1 MSIPLHERHARTE
14 ILLGAAGLQML
25 RGKKVL
31 LAGLGGVGSFAAE
44 ALARSGIGHLVLV
57 DCDVV
62 AASNLNRQL
71 VALESTIGQSKATI
85 MRARIADI
93 DPECRVDAREV
104 FLGHD
109 DMPNLI
115 AEGFDAVVDAID
127 SLNSKATLVEMAVKA
142 GIPTYSSMGAGG
154 KLDPTQIRSG
164 DLMDSEA
171 CGLARMMR
179 KRLRKRG
186 IERGVHAVWSLEAG
200 RPPLPPEPTE
210 RGRPRAVNGTISHL
224 PALFGITL
232 AGLVIRDLVQQ
243 IEPVPSAAQS
253 QKSK

>member
-1 MSIPLHERHARTE
+1 MNTTSYERHVRTE
-14 ILLGAAGLQML
+14 ILLGTDGVRML

-44 ALARSGIGHLVLV
+44 ALARSGIGELVLI

-62 AASNLNRQL
+62 TASNLNRQL
-71 VALESTIGQSKATI
+71 VALESTIGQSKAAI

-93 DPECRVDAREV
+93 DPACRVDAREV

-109 DMPNLI
+109 DKPELI

-127 SLNSKATLVEMAVKA
+127 SLNSKATLVEVAFKA

-164 DLMDSEA
+164 DLMDSEI

-186 IERGVHAVWSLEAG
+186 IERGVCAVWSLEPG
-200 RPPLPPEPTE
+200 RPPLPPEPTD
-210 RGRPRAVNGTISHL
+210 RGRPRAVNGTISHM
-224 PALFGITL
+224 PALFGLTL

-243 IEPVPSAAQS
+243 IESSPEAAQ
-253 QKSK
+253 

>member
-1 MSIPLHERHARTE
+1 MNTVSQERHVRTE
-14 ILLGAAGLQML
+14 ILLGAEGIEML
-25 RGKKVL
+25 RSKKVL
-31 LAGLGGVGSFAAE
+31 LAGLGGVGSFVAE
-44 ALARSGIGHLVLV
+44 ALARSGSGHLVLV

-71 VALESTIGQSKATI
+71 VALESTIGQSKATV
-85 MRARIADI
+85 MHARIADI
-93 DPECRVDAREV
+93 DPACHVDAREV

-127 SLNSKATLVEMAVKA
+127 SLNSKATLVEMAFKA
-142 GIPTYSSMGAGG
+142 GIPIYSSMGAGG
-154 KLDPTQIRSG
+154 KMDPTQIRSG
-164 DLMDSEA
+164 DLMDSEI

-186 IERGVHAVWSLEAG
+186 IERGVRAVWSLESG
-200 RPPLPPEPTE
+200 RPPRPPEPTD
-210 RGRPRAVNGTISHL
+210 RGRPRAVNGTISHM
-224 PALFGITL
+224 PALFGLTL

-243 IEPVPSAAQS
+243 FESNRMS
-253 QKSK
+253 EK